1 MRQIGMMTKMHGKA
15 RVFLSRAS
23 PMILST
29 IAACGVITTAVVAA
43 KDTPKAIKLLEK
55 AQKEKEDD
63 LTKTE
68 KMRII
73 LPAYFP
79 TIMIVGGTIGC
90 IFGAHAL
97 NKKQQASI
105 MSAYALLDNSFR
117 EYRKKVAERYGDGE
131 DLSIRSEI
139 VKEKRESLVRN
150 NSSEVMFFEEYSN
163 RFFWRTMEEVID
175 AEYHFN
181 RNLALRGYAELNELY
196 EFLGLEPTEYGS
208 TMGWS
213 LGAEQDYGYSWVDFR
228 HELHEDNDPDTP
240 SYYYIYMPF
249 PPHQDFMDY

>member
-1 MRQIGMMTKMHGKA
+1 MRQTNVMIKRYGQA

-29 IAACGVITTAVVAA
+29 IAACGVIATAVSAA
-43 KDTPKAIKLLEK
+43 KDTPKAIKLLED
-55 AQKEKEDD
+55 AQKEKDAD
-63 LTKTE
+63 LTKSE
-68 KMRII
+68 KVKIAA
-73 LPAYFP
+73 PAYFP
-79 TIMIVGGTIGC
+79 TIMIVGGTIAC
-90 IFGAHAL
+90 IFGAHVC
-97 NKKQQASI
+97 NKKQQESI

-117 EYRKKVAERYGDGE
+117 EYKKKVIERYGKSE

-139 VKEKRESLVRN
+139 VEEKRGSLVRD
-150 NSSEVMFFEEYSN
+150 NSSEVIFFEEYSN
-163 RFFWRTMEEVID
+163 RFFWRTMEEIID

-208 TMGWS
+208 TVGWN
-213 LGAEQDYGYSWVDFR
+213 LYAEQDYGYSWVDFR